1 VAQTSHVLASAKAQ
15 NGVLLE
21 VRHGDLCRER
31 VDAIVNAA
39 NERMMHGAG
48 VARAIADAAGGG
60 IVDRESAEWIRSN
73 GLLVTGR
80 MAAITSAGALPCK
93 CVVHVTGPTQERDAP
108 LLRSAVMAALNK
120 AEEAECESIALP
132 AISSGIFGFPLPLCA
147 KILVECGM
155 EFARGGPR
163 FLRRIAYT
171 NIDIKTATAM
181 QKALEDYRPDEPG
194 AARAAVG
201 QGGRGH
207 FRPPGG
213 QVVAGGGSARAPVHG
228 ATCSVHGCDRV
239 SWNGQPRE
247 ECCRTCAISQ
257 GREHGPTCD
266 TNHRARLHLHERL
279 PWYT

>member
-1 VAQTSHVLASAKAQ
+1 M
-15 NGVLLE
+15 E
-21 VRHGDLCRER
+21 VRHGDLCREG

-80 MAAITSAGALPCK
+80 VAAITSAGALPCK
-93 CVVHVTGPTQERDAP
+93 WVVHVTGPTQERDAP

-120 AEEAECESIALP
+120 AEEANCESIALP

-163 FLRRIAYT
+163 FVRRIAYT
-171 NIDIKTATAM
+171 NIDIKTATAL

-194 AARAAVG
+194 AAGAAGAGVAG
-201 QGGRGH
+201 SPVVRSVSGLEQQTMRKDPKTGPASAFAWDPNSLPPQAQSLQTKGRYGGR
-207 FRPPGG
+207 
-213 QVVAGGGSARAPVHG
+213 AGG
-228 ATCSVHGCDRV
+228 TI
-239 SWNGQPRE
+239 
-247 ECCRTCAISQ
+247 RT
-257 GREHGPTCD
+257 
-266 TNHRARLHLHERL
+266 
-279 PWYT
+279 